1 MQLYTS
7 TVQQNCDSGKN
18 NVHFVLVHCIFILE
32 MKRLSSFDI
41 LQIFLQIFKDTEAKM
56 QMFQLL

>member
-18 NVHFVLVHCIFILE
+18 NIVHFVLVHCEFILE
-32 MKRLSSFDI
+32 MKLLSSFDI
-41 LQIFLQIFKDTEAKM
+41 LQIIFKATEAKM
-56 QMFQLL
+56 LMFQLL